1 MDFGKQ
7 VYTVCNTY
15 MHISK
20 HSIIN
25 HVTNMCII
33 WTTHL
38 LAMGPGVDGLYTQTL
53 IRVGIFF
60 FLLDVDRHSGFF
72 LYLIC
77 VHQYPS
83 NQFKPV

>member
-38 LAMGPGVDGLYTQTL
+38 LAMGPGVDGLYTLTL

-60 FLLDVDRHSGFF
+60 FLVGCR
-72 LYLIC
+72 
-77 VHQYPS
+77 PS
-83 NQFKPV
+83 LGLFSLSDLCSSIPI